1 MSVRDQTPGRAGTN
15 YLKAIFELQEKS
27 DKAITSAVAAH
38 LSVSNPSVT
47 RMMKKLA
54 DLGLVER
61 TPYHGA
67 KLTPAGEVLAS
78 RAGRRRDLN
87 ERYLIEF
94 LGYSAA
100 EAGIE
105 ANRLE
110 HAVSEKLERRIETL
124 LGGLAA
130 VGHDDSVHAAND

>member
-1 MSVRDQTPGRAGTN
+1 MSVRDQTLGRAGTN
-15 YLKAIFELQEKS
+15 YLKAICELQENS

-38 LSVSNPSVT
+38 LSVSNPSAT

-67 KLTPAGEVLAS
+67 KLTPAGEALAS
-78 RAGRRRDLN
+78 RAGRRRNLI

-94 LGYSAA
+94 IGFSAV

-110 HAVSEKLERRIETL
+110 HAVSEKLEHHIETL

-130 VGHDDSVHAAND
+130 VGHDDSGHPADD